1 MAQPPS
7 PQRQSV
13 RLPLRVQAEV
23 MNLGTTERVEGTTG
37 NLSRGGCYVLCA
49 NPFPQWTSI
58 RLWLTKGSQVFE
70 AEASVVH
77 ATLGEG
83 MGIAFERI
91 TPRYQS
97 MLDGWLV
104 GAG

>member
-13 RLPLRVQAEV
+13 RIPLVVQAEA
-23 MNLGTTERVEGTTG
+23 MNLRTSERVEGTTG
-37 NLSRGGCYVLCA
+37 NVSRGGCYVLCA
-49 NPFPQWTSI
+49 NPFPQWTPI
-58 RLWLTKGSQVFE
+58 RLWLTRGSQVFE

-77 ATLGEG
+77 AMAGEG
-83 MGIAFERI
+83 MGIVFERI
-91 TPRYQS
+91 TLRYQS
-97 MLDGWLV
+97 VLDAWLV